1 MRRDLTI
8 NALFYN
14 LNERT
19 VEDMTGKVRAPL
31 QRRTQRVPQPGSAPD
46 PGRAHVRAWRTCAL
60 ASHARPWTHTP
71 HCSTT
76 RCACCGERPLA

>member
-31 QRRTQRVPQPGSAPD
+31 QRCAHRVPQPGSAPD
-46 PGRAHVRAWRTCAL
+46 PGRAFQGLEDLRSGLART
-60 ASHARPWTHTP
+60 PMDPHT
-71 HCSTT
+71 TLLDD
-76 RCACCGERPLA
+76 PLRVLR